1 MSVGLKVI
9 NSKRQQ
15 QTIHGLFAM
24 KNKSFASYFLNF
36 ALSINILIK
45 FLSFLGFVCRLC
57 SNIERNV
64 IHLYTDEGLQKK
76 LEQKINVYLKI
87 NLSRSDPLPKVICVP
102 CELKLEQHHR
112 FIQRVIQNQKKIQ
125 GNRPI
130 IPLLEQH
137 LRVRVTAGN
146 GSDSNSYNIEPVTS
160 DESSDSSDDDDEAVP
175 ASNNFMDTSSSS
187 LTPSS
192 SSSSSSQSS
201 SSSDSAAIEA
211 AEHEDFHDGDE
222 HVQLEQRIQ
231 ESLADDSENR
241 HIILIDD
248 EAQNDDADV

>member
-1 MSVGLKVI
+1 M
-9 NSKRQQ
+9 
-15 QTIHGLFAM
+15 
-24 KNKSFASYFLNF
+24 
-36 ALSINILIK
+36 
-45 FLSFLGFVCRLC
+45 CRLC

-137 LRVRVTAGN
+137 LRVRVTPAD

-160 DESSDSSDDDDEAVP
+160 DESSDSSDDDGVIP
-175 ASNNFMDTSSSS
+175 TSNQGNYMDTSS
-187 LTPSS
+187 SS

-201 SSSDSAAIEA
+201 SSNDSAARE
-211 AEHEDFHDGDE
+211 AEHEDFHDDGIED
-222 HVQLEQRIQ
+222 VQLEQRIQ

-248 EAQNDDADV
+248 EAIEAHNEEVD